1 MIHATKHVPR
11 PVWMLLLLLP
21 ALLAATARGEE
32 PPPAV
37 ILTDTEEYCDHLQHL
52 IGDRAVRVSE
62 ARRLFVEGRRMCDHG
77 EVRAGIARLR
87 QALILVRHHSTVAP
101 VLGK

>member
-1 MIHATKHVPR
+1 MIPTLTHVPR
-11 PVWMLLLLLP
+11 PLWLLLCALP
-21 ALLAATARGEE
+21 PLVAATARGEE

-52 IGDRAVRVSE
+52 IGDRAAHVTE
-62 ARRLFVEGRRMCDHG
+62 AHRLFVEGRRMCDHG

-87 QALILVRHHSTVAP
+87 QALILVRHHPTATA
-101 VLGK
+101 VLNK